1 MWKKQPFLASL
12 CFWRLGICYLLVL
25 KGVGVL
31 PDFAFSLLKVHY
43 HHQRRAAGVNLA
55 PARSAPV
62 RAQWRSCADHSRRG
76 DALLWRGLLPRRGQT
91 AFTNG
96 TQGHKGRGKVHLNGS
111 ILFPSGAGCW
121 LWLFE
126 RIFFARWKVEN
137 RTRRERVGFFFSLF
151 LIHWVRSTVL
161 SSHYIWIFFPGAA
174 RSHFEWK
181 TKILRTD
188 RAVWTIP
195 RYLPGSGFKPWEDL
209 QLWISVSSMP
219 MDKFANMDEKLWIL
233 EDLNMMYIRQIALSL
248 QVKLSVSTSWCL
260 ILLHAT
266 CLDHFD
272 QNPQR

>member
-1 MWKKQPFLASL
+1 MIILQWSLNFVRPVKLLICTFLTTVQSTCFSRSWWLTLLAWFEFIPSSFLKCEKNQPFLASL

-111 ILFPSGAGCW
+111 ILFPAGAGCW
-121 LWLFE
+121 LGLFE

-137 RTRRERVGFFFSLF
+137 RTRRERVRFFF
-151 LIHWVRSTVL
+151 
-161 SSHYIWIFFPGAA
+161 FF
-174 RSHFEWK
+174 F
-181 TKILRTD
+181 
-188 RAVWTIP
+188 
-195 RYLPGSGFKPWEDL
+195 F
-209 QLWISVSSMP
+209 
-219 MDKFANMDEKLWIL
+219 
-233 EDLNMMYIRQIALSL
+233 
-248 QVKLSVSTSWCL
+248 
-260 ILLHAT
+260 
-266 CLDHFD
+266 
-272 QNPQR
+272 